1 MATTNITTKP
11 VLTPVLANEVVGVKD
26 GVLGR
31 FELAALPLST
41 AAQSSNDAVIK
52 YRPIESVGSISMIGN
67 SLFENSYSL
76 GRIAIGYLKP
86 AMGTSYGV
94 GGAPTSALAGQAANV
109 PINSAC
115 MIMEGTNDAAS
126 SVSTAT
132 HIANLR
138 AAVAVLLSRGV
149 TPIMI
154 ASPPRDTVGTIG
166 TINSY
171 VIAERIWCKEEGIHF
186 FDPWSEWT
194 DTDGTWVSGASSD
207 GDHPDPITYWQVGK
221 RIAEMIRNDYPQVY
235 MPRVNSGSGVGL
247 ISNPLQ
253 LVDTNVDGLPD
264 GWGGFGIPT
273 FSAIADATY
282 PGRGKRA
289 FSSISTSTTVELYR
303 ELTYVPGTVD
313 AGDEL
318 LVSGFIGTENMSN
331 CKVRVYCVGGVVIF
345 ATRENQSVTGVSG
358 RFIAATG
365 PLQLWIEVSSVSG
378 SAFTCDLTFGGW
390 NVLNVTK
397 TRVA

>member
-1 MATTNITTKP
+1 MTVK
-11 VLTPVLANEVVGVKD
+11 LTDKSTVTPTRTDKVIGV
-26 GVLGR
+26 
-31 FELAALPLST
+31 
-41 AAQSSNDAVIK
+41 QSSALKQFAVATLPNDAVVK

-67 SLFENSYSL
+67 SLFENSYSF

-86 AMGTSYGV
+86 AMGTSYGA
-94 GGAPTSALAGQAANV
+94 GGAPSASLAAQAANV
-109 PINSAC
+109 PTNSAC
-115 MIMEGTNDAAS
+115 LIMEGTNDAAS
-126 SVSTAT
+126 SVSVTD
-132 HIANLR
+132 HITNLR

-194 DTDGTWVSGASSD
+194 DTDGTWVAGASSD
-207 GDHPDPITYWQVGK
+207 GDHPDPVTYWQVGK
-221 RIAEMIRNDYPQVY
+221 RLAEMIGNDYPQVY
-235 MPRVNSGSGVGL
+235 LPRVNSGSGVGL

-264 GWGGFGIPT
+264 GWGGFNIPT

-289 FSSISTSTTVELYR
+289 FASISTSTTAELYR

-313 AGDEL
+313 TGDEL
-318 LVSGFIGTENMSN
+318 LVSGFIGTANMSN
-331 CKVRVYCVGGVVIF
+331 CKVRVFCVGGVVMF
-345 ATRENQSVTGVSG
+345 ATRENQAVMGVSG
-358 RFIAATG
+358 RFIAASG
-365 PLQLWIEVSSVSG
+365 PLQLWIEVSAITAG
-378 SAFTCDLTFGGW
+378 SYTCDLTFGGW